1 MRLMGKKQLGELQPF
16 EFAVTLIMAELAC
29 IPMSDTTVPVIYGLV
44 PIFTLFIVQF
54 ALTKIIKHSIKA
66 RRLING
72 KPVIVINP
80 CGIDYR
86 AISMLDLTVNDLLE
100 ALREKNY
107 LSPDELE
114 YAIFETNGDVSVIPK
129 ACNRPV
135 TAGDLALQT
144 SEAKLPYAVICEGK
158 KMSEN
163 VRKGNIDY
171 SRVEKI
177 LQNHNLKQ
185 KNVLLMTV
193 TGGKNYYLQPIS
205 GRYVTGS
212 LEEENAG

>member
-1 MRLMGKKQLGELQPF
+1 MKSVVIKLSLAENVKQFVNVVSAYPYDMDLRAGRHVVDAKSILG
-16 EFAVTLIMAELAC
+16 
-29 IPMSDTTVPVIYGLV
+29 
-44 PIFTLFIVQF
+44 IF
-54 ALTKIIKHSIKA
+54 S
-66 RRLING
+66 
-72 KPVIVINP
+72 
-80 CGIDYR
+80 
-86 AISMLDLTVNDLLE
+86 LDLSKPITLEVYADNCDDLLE

-212 LEEENAG
+212 LEEENVG